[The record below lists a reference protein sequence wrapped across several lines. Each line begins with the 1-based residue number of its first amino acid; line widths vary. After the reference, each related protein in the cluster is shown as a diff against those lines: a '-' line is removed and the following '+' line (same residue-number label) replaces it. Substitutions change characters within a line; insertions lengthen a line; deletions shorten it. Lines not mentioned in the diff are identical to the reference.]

1 MRTSSRGRAIVRRV
15 KDRLRAL
22 RIKPFALVVILGACL
37 LVSLYLV
44 RFATIAHLRQ
54 DVSHLAQQERQALVA
69 QEEWRDR
76 LDQKDNPEAIE
87 DLARRLL
94 GLVMPG
100 EEKVIFIEG
109 K

>member
-1 MRTSSRGRAIVRRV
+1 VRTSRHHRGVARRIRE
-15 KDRLRAL
+15 RLRAL
-22 RIKPFALVVILGACL
+22 HVSPLVWLAVLGTAL

-44 RFATIAHLRQ
+44 RFATICHLKQ
-54 DVSHLAQQERQALVA
+54 DLARISHEQRSALVA
-69 QEEWRDR
+69 QEELRDR
-76 LDQKDNPEAIE
+76 LEQKDNPEAIE
-87 DLARRLL
+87 GLARRLL

>member
-1 MRTSSRGRAIVRRV
+1 MRTSRRGRAIVRHIR
-15 KDRLRAL
+15 DRLRVL
-22 RIKPFALVVILGACL
+22 RVNPLALVIILGACL

-44 RFATIAHLRQ
+44 RFATIERLKR
-54 DVSHLAQQERQALVA
+54 DISHLAQEERKALVA

-76 LDQKDNPEAIE
+76 LDQKDNPLAVE

-94 GLVMPG
+94 GLVKPG